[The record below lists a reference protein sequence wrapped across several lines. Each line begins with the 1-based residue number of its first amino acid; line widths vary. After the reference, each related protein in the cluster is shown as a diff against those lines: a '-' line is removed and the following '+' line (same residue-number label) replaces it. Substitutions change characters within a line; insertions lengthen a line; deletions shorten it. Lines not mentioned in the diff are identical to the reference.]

1 VERDGRTGDRAEV
14 SDAAMPAMGA
24 RPAPAAQA
32 VAAAATERKPT
43 MKDRIET
50 LLATVFGGIFLV
62 LSVVVAVETI
72 SRKLFNVSLQ
82 GADELGG
89 YALAV
94 GSTIAFS
101 LALMGRNHIRVDVF
115 HDKFPRAMQA
125 ALNWLSIVSL
135 AALGAFIAWIAFKVI
150 GDTLQYGST
159 AQTPWATPL
168 IWPQGVWY
176 AGLVTFALVAA
187 GYAVRATLLLLTDR
201 IDLLNHDFHPKSAK
215 EELKEELEDL
225 AQRQAGSQGET
236 K

>member
-1 VERDGRTGDRAEV
+1 
-14 SDAAMPAMGA
+14 MPAMGA

>member
-1 VERDGRTGDRAEV
+1 M
-14 SDAAMPAMGA
+14 SSAAATTHGG
-24 RPAPAAQA
+24 PAPAGAA
-32 VAAAATERKPT
+32 PGSAAAKGVA

-62 LSVVVAVETI
+62 LSVVVTVETI

-101 LALMGRNHIRVDVF
+101 LALMGRAHIRVDVF
-115 HDKFPRAMQA
+115 HEKFPRGVQA
-125 ALNWLSIVSL
+125 ALNWISIVSL
-135 AALGAFIAWIAFKVI
+135 AAFGAFIAWIAFKVI

-176 AGLVTFALVAA
+176 AGLVVFALVAA
-187 GYAVRATLLLLTDR
+187 GYAVRATLLLAGGR
-201 IDLLNHDFHPKSAK
+201 IDTLNHDFHPKSAK
-215 EELKEELEDL
+215 EELKEELDDL
-225 AQRQAGSQGET
+225 KARQAAEGVQA
-236 K
+236 

>member
-1 VERDGRTGDRAEV
+1 VSRATTPATGIRSVPEMVD
-14 SDAAMPAMGA
+14 
-24 RPAPAAQA
+24 
-32 VAAAATERKPT
+32 AAAASEGGKTK

-50 LLATVFGGIFLV
+50 LLATVFGGIFLG
-62 LSVVVAVETI
+62 LAVVVAVETI

-115 HDKFPRAMQA
+115 HDNLPRALQA
-125 ALNWLSIVSL
+125 ALNWLSIVAL
-135 AALGAFIAWIAFKVI
+135 AAFGAFIAWTAFKVI

-176 AGLVTFALVAA
+176 AGLVVFALVAF
-187 GYAVRATLLLLTDR
+187 GYAVRATVLLVTNR
-201 IDLLNHDFHPKSAK
+201 IDTLNHDFHPKSAK

-225 AQRQAGSQGET
+225 AHRQAEAHGDKS
-236 K
+236 

>member
-1 VERDGRTGDRAEV
+1 MSVALDRKDIGGAPRATDTQAKASVKEHVET
-14 SDAAMPAMGA
+14 
-24 RPAPAAQA
+24 
-32 VAAAATERKPT
+32 T
-43 MKDRIET
+43 
-50 LLATVFGGIFLV
+50 LATVFGAVFLGLAV
-62 LSVVVAVETI
+62 LVTVETA

-201 IDLLNHDFHPKSAK
+201 IDMLNHDFHPKSAK

-225 AQRQAGSQGET
+225 AHRQVATQGET

>member
-1 VERDGRTGDRAEV
+1 
-14 SDAAMPAMGA
+14 
-24 RPAPAAQA
+24 
-32 VAAAATERKPT
+32 

-50 LLATVFGGIFLV
+50 VLATVFGGIFLA
-62 LSVVVAVETI
+62 LSGLVAVETL

-115 HDKFPRAMQA
+115 HEKFSRGMQA
-125 ALNWLSIVSL
+125 ALNWLSIVTL
-135 AALGAFIAWIAFKVI
+135 AALGVFIAWVAFKVI
-150 GDTLQYGST
+150 GDTLQYRST

-168 IWPQGVWY
+168 IYPQGVWY
-176 AGLVTFALVAA
+176 AGLVTFALVAV
-187 GYAVRATLLLLTDR
+187 GYAVRATLLLVGKRFDT
-201 IDLLNHDFHPKSAK
+201 LNHDFHPKSAK

-225 AQRQAGSQGET
+225 VQRQQEVQGD
-236 K
+236 KP

>member
-1 VERDGRTGDRAEV
+1 
-14 SDAAMPAMGA
+14 
-24 RPAPAAQA
+24 
-32 VAAAATERKPT
+32 

-50 LLATVFGGIFLV
+50 VLATVFGGIFLA
-62 LSVVVAVETI
+62 LSGLVAVETL

-115 HDKFPRAMQA
+115 HEKFSRGAQA
-125 ALNWLSIVSL
+125 ALNWLSIVTL
-135 AALGAFIAWIAFKVI
+135 AALGVFIAWVAFKVI
-150 GDTLQYGST
+150 GDTLQYRST

-168 IWPQGVWY
+168 IYPQGVWY
-176 AGLVTFALVAA
+176 AGLVTFALVAV
-187 GYAVRATLLLLTDR
+187 GYAVRATLLLASKRLDT
-201 IDLLNHDFHPKSAK
+201 LNHDFHPKSAK

-225 AQRQAGSQGET
+225 AQRQQEVQGD
-236 K
+236 KP